1 MDEFEELIMDLFE
14 EEEEEEIGEDDEIR
28 LAEIFKTANRLVK
41 LLEELR
47 SYELKESASLML
59 IREIVGDD
67 KLLLGLATKMLQD
80 ITYGSDEKPYVS

>member
-1 MDEFEELIMDLFE
+1 MDELEELIMDLL
-14 EEEEEEIGEDDEIR
+14 EEEEEEISEDDEIR
-28 LAEIFKTANRLVK
+28 LAEIFKTANKLVR

-59 IREIVGDD
+59 IREIVGED

-80 ITYGSDEKPYVS
+80 ITYGSDERPYVS

>member
-1 MDEFEELIMDLFE
+1 MDEFEELIMDLL
-14 EEEEEEIGEDDEIR
+14 EEEEEEISEDDEIR
-28 LAEIFKTANRLVK
+28 LAEIFKTANKLVR

-59 IREIVGDD
+59 IREIVGED